1 MSLVEVSLYIL
12 GGGPIQCFGL
22 DPIDPWSS
30 LLIMGPGAD
39 TKVME
44 ATSHPPTHT
53 LQMLFFSS
61 ETDPL
66 YYDYI
71 DTFYDEVISI
81 LDDGLE
87 VEIDDEKYIFVP
99 APHIRFDGKGNK

>member
-22 DPIDPWSS
+22 DHNNPRSS
-30 LLIMGPGAD
+30 LLIMGPGA
-39 TKVME
+39 
-44 ATSHPPTHT
+44 
-53 LQMLFFSS
+53 QMLFFSS

-66 YYDYI
+66 YFNYLDN
-71 DTFYDEVISI
+71 FYDEVMSI
-81 LDDGLE
+81 LDDGLT
-87 VEIDDEKYIFVP
+87 VEIDGEKYIFVP